1 MIYPFKTELKD
12 AFLTLL
18 MLVCIYF
25 LTSCKTRY
33 IEVPPSVKTEYINRM
48 RIDTFIQNDS
58 VIIRDR
64 GDTVYLERIKR
75 EYLIRNRI
83 DTIIQRDSISVV
95 VPVEKVVYKKT
106 PFKEKMGSILIGIY
120 ISIGIWILRKL
131 VVRF

>member
-1 MIYPFKTELKD
+1 MKTKLKD

-18 MLVCIYF
+18 MLTCIYF

-33 IEVPPSVKTEYINRM
+33 IEVPPSVKTQYINRM
-48 RIDTFIQNDS
+48 RIDTFIQKDS

-95 VPVEKVVYKKT
+95 VPVEKVVYKNKVN
-106 PFKEKMGSILIGIY
+106 PVWSVPLILCLLLVFKFK
-120 ISIGIWILRKL
+120 K
-131 VVRF
+131 